1 MLLDCA
7 MAVCLPLNQPQFH
20 IYSYHIIR
28 REKMGQLDGKIAI
41 VTGASRGMGASHARR
56 FIAEGAQ
63 VLLTDMRADVGD
75 ALAAELG
82 SQAAFA
88 EHDVTKAADWQR
100 VVAIAED
107 RFGPV
112 TVLVN
117 NAGILGPMAKTA
129 DVAEADY
136 MNVCAV
142 NQHSIYLGMHAVIPS
157 MLKAGKG
164 SIVNISSIAGLVAN
178 YGFPSLAYVA
188 SKFAVRGMTKAAA
201 VEYGPNNIRANS
213 VHPGFIMTPM
223 MVEATNEEGGD
234 ALAQIPLRRIAEP
247 EEVSNLVLFLASDQ
261 SSYITGAEH
270 VIDAGMTAQ

>member
-1 MLLDCA
+1 
-7 MAVCLPLNQPQFH
+7 
-20 IYSYHIIR
+20 
-28 REKMGQLDGKIAI
+28 MGQLDGKIAI

-82 SQAAFA
+82 NRAAFA
-88 EHDVTKAADWQR
+88 EHDVTNAGDWKR
-100 VVAIAED
+100 IVAIAED

-129 DVAEADY
+129 DVTEADY
-136 MNVCAV
+136 MHVCAV

-164 SIVNISSIAGLVAN
+164 RSEERRVGERVCTNVLISGVA
-178 YGFPSLAYVA
+178 V
-188 SKFAVRGMTKAAA
+188 SKKKK
-201 VEYGPNNIRANS
+201 
-213 VHPGFIMTPM
+213 
-223 MVEATNEEGGD
+223 
-234 ALAQIPLRRIAEP
+234 
-247 EEVSNLVLFLASDQ
+247 
-261 SSYITGAEH
+261 
-270 VIDAGMTAQ
+270 